1 MLCFVCVLPLKTGV
15 VVRLIVFFCTFL
27 PKQFGV
33 WHLTGV
39 EIYLVWP
46 VILVLGIENM
56 PKSWAFSPWQ
66 NADPCAHLD
75 LRDPAHSPLVFM
87 GHKRQHLLLA
97 PLVLL
102 PPGPQT
108 FPLEVVM
115 LGITSAVVLLLPF
128 LEVPSSF
135 LGSVSLLCDK
145 AQFAITT
152 CVTLPPP
159 PPDYHYLI
167 RVTAIIT
174 TLICGVI
181 HIMIEQYSCCYFC
194 LKNGE
199 LWSYSFVLL
208 TVIIL

>member
-1 MLCFVCVLPLKTGV
+1 
-15 VVRLIVFFCTFL
+15 
-27 PKQFGV
+27 
-33 WHLTGV
+33 
-39 EIYLVWP
+39 
-46 VILVLGIENM
+46 
-56 PKSWAFSPWQ
+56 
-66 NADPCAHLD
+66 
-75 LRDPAHSPLVFM
+75 M

-152 CVTLPPP
+152 CVTLPPTP
-159 PPDYHYLI
+159 PGLSLPDQSHCNNYDSY
-167 RVTAIIT
+167 
-174 TLICGVI
+174 
-181 HIMIEQYSCCYFC
+181 
-194 LKNGE
+194 
-199 LWSYSFVLL
+199 LWSYSHNDRTIFMLLFLSEKWRAMVLL
-208 TVIIL
+208 VRAINSNNTIEPYLEGCFLAEACCAPFSVKVSPPVSLPP